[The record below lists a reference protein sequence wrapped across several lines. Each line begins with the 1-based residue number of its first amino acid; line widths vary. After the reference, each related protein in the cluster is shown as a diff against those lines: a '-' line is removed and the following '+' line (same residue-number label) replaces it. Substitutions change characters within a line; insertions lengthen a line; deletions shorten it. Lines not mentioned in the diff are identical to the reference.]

1 MTVQSW
7 KMFDTRSL
15 SKSSPFNL
23 VVKKRNGAVQHL
35 HISGKVCEILNL
47 LFRSWLKSVRKILK
61 GLDA

>member
-1 MTVQSW
+1 
-7 KMFDTRSL
+7 MFDTRSL

>member
-23 VVKKRNGAVQHL
+23 VVKKRNVADQHL
-35 HISGKVCEILNL
+35 HISGKVCEI
-47 LFRSWLKSVRKILK
+47 
-61 GLDA
+61 